1 MARRDKAVRSPV
13 LVCRCEKLSLVFLSE
28 SGGEFRGT
36 KFAERRETIEM
47 KVKGRLSYIRLLV
60 PFLLFAGAQTFAQT
74 AADSRM
80 PAADPAAHQITP
92 FAGVLLISDRTFIMK
107 SIERIAMEQSFDS
120 QSAGAVAH
128 PISAVA
134 GCSSSASSIR
144 GARSFVRGGCPFID
158 CAAPPPG
165 CSYQNPTFDK
175 NGCLTSC
182 GHLVCGPGGP

>member
-1 MARRDKAVRSPV
+1 
-13 LVCRCEKLSLVFLSE
+13 
-28 SGGEFRGT
+28 
-36 KFAERRETIEM
+36 M

-80 PAADPAAHQITP
+80 PAAGPAAHQMTP

-120 QSAGAVAH
+120 QFAGAVAH
-128 PISAVA
+128 P
-134 GCSSSASSIR
+134 SASSIR
-144 GARSFVRGGCPFID
+144 GASFVRGGCPFID